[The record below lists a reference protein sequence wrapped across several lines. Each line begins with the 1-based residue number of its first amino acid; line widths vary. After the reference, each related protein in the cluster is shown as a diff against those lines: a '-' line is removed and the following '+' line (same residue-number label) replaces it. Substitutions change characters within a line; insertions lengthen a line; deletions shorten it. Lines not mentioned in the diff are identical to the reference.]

1 MECMSDIKRMAEK
14 SKMYSKIQTKK
25 TINPMRVIE
34 PATPLVT
41 EEDQDQFEGVEQ
53 WKQNL

>member
-1 MECMSDIKRMAEK
+1 MSDIKRMAEK

-25 TINPMRVIE
+25 TINPMSVIE